1 MFQLDDATAKV
12 ANFNPRAEKHGDDN
26 VTAGDIKIVTT
37 VSNGVLDH
45 FSKHLRTALYRKA
58 LKGEQQDLIEGG
70 DALVAVKFPRIG
82 AIAWDEEFPG
92 YEIEI
97 GGGLGLAEPLVLV
110 DVTLK
115 KFRFEP
121 LEGGSV
127 AVTFSAICHPDAEE
141 AGQLCQLIQ
150 NDVQLTVR
158 PPTKPAQQPEPD
170 VGDTLDQQDA
180 ADADAEAQR
189 LIEAGRQAA

>member
-1 MFQLDDATAKV
+1 MFELDNATAKV
-12 ANFNPRAEKHGDDN
+12 ANFNPRAEKHGEDN
-26 VTAGDIKIVTT
+26 VTAGDIKFEATL
-37 VSNGVLDH
+37 SNRALDQFH
-45 FSKHLRTALYRKA
+45 KDLRKALYRKA
-58 LKGEQQDLIEGG
+58 APGEQQDLIEGSDG
-70 DALVAVKFPRIG
+70 LVEVKFPRLG

-121 LEGGSV
+121 LYGGSV
-127 AVTFSAICHPDAEE
+127 AITFNAICHPDAND

-150 NDVQLTVR
+150 EEVDLTLR
-158 PPTKPAQQPEPD
+158 SPKKQAQPSDLSE
-170 VGDTLDQQDA
+170 A
-180 ADADAEAQR
+180 A
-189 LIEAGRQAA
+189 

>member
-12 ANFNPRAEKHGDDN
+12 ANFNPRAEKHGEDN
-26 VTAGDIKIVTT
+26 VTAGDIKIVAT
-37 VSNGVLDH
+37 VSNGVLDY
-45 FSKHLRTALYRKA
+45 FNKHLRAALYRKA
-58 LKGEQQDLIEGG
+58 LAGEQQDLIEGG
-70 DALVAVKFPRIG
+70 NALVAVKFPRLG
-82 AIAWDEEFPG
+82 AIAWDEDFPG
-92 YEIEI
+92 YEIEL
-97 GGGLGLAEPLVLV
+97 GGGLGLTEPLVLV

-141 AGQLCQLIQ
+141 AGLLCQMIQ

-158 PPTKPAQQPEPD
+158 PPTKQGQQKPTD
-170 VGDTLDQQDA
+170 SLDLQDDADA
-180 ADADAEAQR
+180 ADEAARLMDA
-189 LIEAGRQAA
+189 GKKAA